1 MSVFYVHATP
11 FVVVNDAAAVR
22 TVLSGSGGVFIK
34 PRYFGYRSAA
44 VRAAVDADNALC
56 SATAD
61 DGSPVG
67 GGGAATRRVLLNLL
81 DANLPLVCE
90 AVEALLAS
98 FPVQAPAT
106 TTGGPGTAVVWAD
119 GAAAGVDSQPRVTA
133 AVVALNLRLLF
144 DVGTGF
150 PGADN
155 PTAADAAARIGVAGA
170 EFARRLVNPARA
182 VTAPLAGLRYAAAVV
197 GLVRLGRRLVTAVD
211 SLPPAHW
218 VGAWVGAA
226 APVAKLG
233 KVVGLLMASSQTVP
247 TSVLWLLH
255 LLATH
260 PAVRARIAA
269 EAASVLG
276 GVALADEAP
285 SADAA
290 AAAVAAAAAAGGPR
304 WWRPDGVTTLERLP
318 YTEAVVK
325 EALRLF
331 PPFPLIARVATAD
344 TSVGGVAIPARTP
357 VYVLPWLLHRN
368 GAHFRNPHTFDP
380 DRWLPAAGGGARVTG
395 GAPSEWVFAPF
406 GRGPRACAG
415 AAVALT
421 ELKVAA
427 LAAAVDW
434 RYGVGWAEGGA
445 PDVYPALGVVPAGIQ
460 VVRTH

>member
-11 FVVVNDAAAVR
+11 FVVVNDSAAVR

-56 SATAD
+56 SATAE

-67 GGGAATRRVLLNLL
+67 GGGPATRRVLLHLL

-98 FPVQAPAT
+98 FPLQPPAT
-106 TTGGPGTAVVWAD
+106 IGTPATVVSAT
-119 GAAAGVDSQPRVTA
+119 VDAQPRVTT

-144 DVGTGF
+144 QVGTGL
-150 PGADN
+150 PGSDN
-155 PTAADAAARIGVAGA
+155 PTAAAVAARIGVAGA
-170 EFARRLVNPARA
+170 EFARRMVNPARV
-182 VTAPLAGLRYAAAVV
+182 VTAPLAGLSYAAAVV
-197 GLVRLGRRLVTAVD
+197 GLVRLGRRLVSAVD
-211 SLPPAHW
+211 DLPTGHW

-247 TSVLWLLH
+247 TSILWLLH
-255 LLATH
+255 LLDAH
-260 PAVRARIAA
+260 PAARARIAA

-276 GVALADEAP
+276 GMAIQEPL
-285 SADAA
+285 SADTA
-290 AAAVAAAAAAGGPR
+290 AAAVAAAAAARGPR
-304 WWRPDGVTTLERLP
+304 WWHPDGVGALERLP

-325 EALRLF
+325 EALRLY
-331 PPFPLIARVATAD
+331 PPFPLIARVATTD
-344 TSVGGVAIPARTP
+344 TALGGVAIPARTP
-357 VYVLPWLLHRN
+357 VYILPWLLHRN
-368 GAHFRNPHTFDP
+368 AAHYPNPHTFDP
-380 DRWLPAAGGGARVTG
+380 DRWLPAVGGARVAG
-395 GAPSEWVFAPF
+395 GAPSEWVYTPF

-427 LAAAVDW
+427 LAACVDW
-434 RYGVGWAEGGA
+434 RYGVGWGGEGKA
-445 PDVYPALGVVPAGIQ
+445 PGIYPALGVVPVGIQ